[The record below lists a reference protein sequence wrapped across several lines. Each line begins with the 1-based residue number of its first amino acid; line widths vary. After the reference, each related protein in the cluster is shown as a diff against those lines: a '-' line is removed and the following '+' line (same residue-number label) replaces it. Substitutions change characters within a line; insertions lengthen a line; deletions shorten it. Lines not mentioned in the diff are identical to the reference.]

1 MEMHVHFSPVCEP
14 SCGQGAASY
23 GLHMASDGLGV
34 ASGVTSCPLIADPR
48 ILSRGTETETDSE

>member
-1 MEMHVHFSPVCEP
+1 MEMRVHFSPVCEP

-34 ASGVTSCPLIADPR
+34 ASGVTSCPLTK
-48 ILSRGTETETDSE
+48 ILMK